1 MDLKPVEP
9 EGLAGIQE
17 LRRAGSTQI
26 QLGRCRTRL
35 DPGPM
40 HSSPGLSPC
49 RASPAA
55 LALLPFPGV
64 PQGAVPSQDPTSSMT
79 SPPCIPKPKPTPR
92 APLRGWALAEPRPL
106 SPGNLSRAWGAAA
119 APGRD
124 VLSLPLRVPCP
135 GLAAPPAARLRH
147 HPGLAPAFL
156 GHQSL
161 QEEQERLGLHRTA
174 PGCAPAVRPGSL
186 PLPGRGVSFHLRWEW
201 CSPRPVLEKSRAKRS
216 SKAGRGQG
224 EKREAKMA
232 FCSFVLGWKGP

>member
-9 EGLAGIQE
+9 EGLAGVQE
-17 LRRAGSTQI
+17 LRRAGSAQI

-35 DPGPM
+35 DPAPM

-55 LALLPFPGV
+55 LALLPLSWCSPGSSAQPGSHQLHDIPSV
-64 PQGAVPSQDPTSSMT
+64 HPQTQTHPPSPSAGLGAG
-79 SPPCIPKPKPTPR
+79 R
-92 APLRGWALAEPRPL
+92 APALVPRE
-106 SPGNLSRAWGAAA
+106 
-119 APGRD
+119 
-124 VLSLPLRVPCP
+124 SLPSLGSRRCPGQGRSILLLRVPCP

-186 PLPGRGVSFHLRWEW
+186 PLPGRSVSFHLRWEW

-216 SKAGRGQG
+216 SKAGRGRGG
-224 EKREAKMA
+224 EREAKMA